1 VPPTYVLQVDGGEVC
16 TSNNEAM
23 SNIVCNLIFP
33 DLINGFKGRAL
44 VVMHIIA
51 LTRSLTIRTKR
62 RYREAS
68 DAATAIHIG
77 VKRPRVV
84 FRRGRGRDAPLKWY
98 QSASRL
104 QLHDT
109 RRHCQQTV
117 RPEKQLSHT
126 SGQMACGWIA

>member
-77 VKRPRVV
+77 ETA
-84 FRRGRGRDAPLKWY
+84 GG
-98 QSASRL
+98 
-104 QLHDT
+104 
-109 RRHCQQTV
+109 
-117 RPEKQLSHT
+117 
-126 SGQMACGWIA
+126 I